1 MTDIKYKFIKN
12 RIQNIHVGS
21 VGTSFNIALMY
32 GLFRIGPVKCPKPL
46 LIPRTCNRSNMKKAI
61 Y

>member
-21 VGTSFNIALMY
+21 VGTSFNIVLMY
-32 GLFRIGPVKCPKPL
+32 GLLRIGPVTCPRQRRVSLQP
-46 LIPRTCNRSNMKKAI
+46 SEAI
-61 Y
+61 INTKGM